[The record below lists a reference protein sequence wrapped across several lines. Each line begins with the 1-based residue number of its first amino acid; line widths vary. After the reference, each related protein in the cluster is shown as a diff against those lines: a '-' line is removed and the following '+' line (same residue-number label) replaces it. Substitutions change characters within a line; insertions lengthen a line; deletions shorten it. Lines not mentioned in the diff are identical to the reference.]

1 LGDSGHVSHRALFR
15 LPHWGKLMPE
25 SINSHESL
33 QSSRSIVPDAD
44 AKMQPSEK
52 SCVTIAPVL

>member
-1 LGDSGHVSHRALFR
+1 LGDYGQVSHRALFP

-25 SINSHESL
+25 RINPYESL
-33 QSSRSIVPDAD
+33 QSSRSITPDAD

-52 SCVTIAPVL
+52 FCSKIAPVL